1 MKPTLL
7 ILAAGMGSRYGG
19 LKQIDGIGPNNE
31 PIIEYSIYDAIKA
44 GFGKIVFVIREEF
57 DAAFREIFDAFNDR
71 IEIKYVYQPVNFKV
85 EGLSLVERTKPWGTS
100 HAVLV
105 AKDVIKEPFAVI
117 NADDYYGA
125 NSFKI
130 MADFLAHECS
140 PSNMSMLG
148 YILEN
153 TLSENGTVNR
163 GVCKVD
169 SKNNLVEVNEREKL
183 ARQGEKVEYNI
194 GSDEPSGEVDPKSYV
209 SMNYWGF
216 HPSIFKDIE
225 EGLHNFMK
233 ENSNSPTAEYYIP
246 NIVSD
251 KIKAGEIAFA
261 VIPTNDNWFGVTY
274 KEDKQ
279 MAIDTLNK
287 HIENGVYPKNLWS

>member
-19 LKQIDGIGPNNE
+19 LKQIDGIGPNKE
-31 PIIEYSIYDAIKA
+31 PIIEYSIFDAIKA

-57 DAAFREIFDAFNDR
+57 DAAFREIFDAFKDR
-71 IEIKYVYQPVNFKV
+71 IEIEYVYQPVNFKV

-105 AKDVIKEPFAVI
+105 AKDVINEPFAVI

-130 MADFLAHECS
+130 MADFLGHECS
-140 PSNMSMLG
+140 SSNMSMLG

-163 GVCKVD
+163 GVCEVD

-183 ARQGEKVEYNI
+183 AKQGEKVEYNI

-216 HPSIFKDIE
+216 HPSIFKDIK

-251 KIKAGEIAFA
+251 KIKACEIAFA

>member
-57 DAAFREIFDAFNDR
+57 DSAFREIFDAFNNR
-71 IEIKYVYQPVNFKV
+71 IKIEYVYQPVNFKV
-85 EGLSLVERTKPWGTS
+85 EGLNLVERTKPWGTS

-105 AKDVIKEPFAVI
+105 AKDVINEPFAVI

-130 MADFLAHECS
+130 MADFLSNECS
-140 PSNMSMLG
+140 PTNMSMLG

-163 GVCKVD
+163 GVCEVD
-169 SKNNLVEVNEREKL
+169 SKNNLIEVNEREKL
-183 ARQGEKVEYNI
+183 ARQGERVEYNI
-194 GSDEPSGEVDPKSYV
+194 GSNEPSGEVDPKSYV

-251 KIKAGEIAFA
+251 KIKTGKITFA
-261 VIPTNDNWFGVTY
+261 VIPTNDSWFGVTY
-274 KEDKQ
+274 KEDKE

-287 HIENGVYPKNLWS
+287 HIENGVYPKKLWS

>member
-225 EGLHNFMK
+225 AGLHNFMK

>member
-57 DAAFREIFDAFNDR
+57 DAAFREIFDAFNNR
-71 IEIKYVYQPVNFKV
+71 IEIEYVYQPVNFEV

-105 AKDVIKEPFAVI
+105 AKDVINEPFA
-117 NADDYYGA
+117 
-125 NSFKI
+125 
-130 MADFLAHECS
+130 
-140 PSNMSMLG
+140 
-148 YILEN
+148 
-153 TLSENGTVNR
+153 
-163 GVCKVD
+163 
-169 SKNNLVEVNEREKL
+169 VNEREKL

-279 MAIDTLNK
+279 MAIETLNK
-287 HIENGVYPKNLWS
+287 HIENGVYPKSLWS

>member
-44 GFGKIVFVIREEF
+44 GFGKIVFVIRKEF

-71 IEIKYVYQPVNFKV
+71 IEIEYVYQPVSFKV
-85 EGLSLVERTKPWGTS
+85 DGLSLVERTKPWGTS

-163 GVCKVD
+163 GVCEVD
-169 SKNNLVEVNEREKL
+169 SKNNLIEVNEREKL

-194 GSDEPSGEVDPKSYV
+194 GSDEPSEEVDPTSFV

-225 EGLHNFMK
+225 AGLHNFMK

-251 KIKAGEIAFA
+251 KIKAGKIAFA

-287 HIENGVYPKNLWS
+287 YIENGVYPKNLWS

>member
-44 GFGKIVFVIREEF
+44 GFGKIVFVIRVEF
-57 DAAFREIFDAFNDR
+57 DTAFREIFDAFNDR
-71 IEIKYVYQPVNFKV
+71 IEIVYVYQPVNFKV

-105 AKDVIKEPFAVI
+105 AKDVIHEPFAVI
-117 NADDYYGA
+117 NADDYYGS
-125 NSFKI
+125 NSFNI
-130 MADFLAHECS
+130 MANFLANKCS

-163 GVCKVD
+163 GVCEVD
-169 SKNNLVEVNEREKL
+169 LKNNLIEVNEREKL

-194 GSDEPSGEVDPKSYV
+194 GSKYPSGKVDPKSYV

-225 EGLHNFMK
+225 EGLYNFMK

-279 MAIDTLNK
+279 MAIKTLNK
-287 HIENGVYPKNLWS
+287 HIENGVYPKKLWS

>member
-71 IEIKYVYQPVNFKV
+71 IEIEYVYQPVNFKV

-105 AKDVIKEPFAVI
+105 AKDVINEPFAVI

-125 NSFKI
+125 NSFKT
-130 MADFLAHECS
+130 MANFLANECS
-140 PSNMSMLG
+140 SSNMSMLG

-163 GVCKVD
+163 GVCEVD
-169 SKNNLVEVNEREKL
+169 SKNNLIEVNEREKL

-194 GSDEPSGEVDPKSYV
+194 GSEEPNGEVDPKSYV

-216 HPSIFKDIE
+216 HPSIFKEIE
-225 EGLHNFMK
+225 KGLHNFIK
-233 ENSNSPTAEYYIP
+233 EDSDSPTAEYYIP

-261 VIPTNDNWFGVTY
+261 VIPTNDSWFGVTY

-279 MAIDTLNK
+279 MAIKTLNK
-287 HIENGVYPKNLWS
+287 HIENGIYPKNLWS

>member
-57 DAAFREIFDAFNDR
+57 DAAFREIFDAFNGR
-71 IEIKYVYQPVNFKV
+71 IDIEYVYQPVNFKV
-85 EGLSLVERTKPWGTS
+85 DRLSLVERTKPWGTS

-130 MADFLAHECS
+130 MVDFLAQECS

-169 SKNNLVEVNEREKL
+169 AKNNLVEVNEREKL

-194 GSDEPSGEVDPKSYV
+194 GSEEPNGEVDPKSYV

-251 KIKAGEIAFA
+251 KIKAGKIAFA
-261 VIPTNDNWFGVTY
+261 VIPTNDSWFGVTY

>member
-19 LKQIDGIGPNNE
+19 LKQIDGIGPNDE

-57 DAAFREIFDAFNDR
+57 DAEFRKIFDAFNHR
-71 IEIKYVYQPVNFKV
+71 IQIEYVYQPVNVKV
-85 EGLSLVERTKPWGTS
+85 DGLNLVERTKPWGTS

-105 AKDVIKEPFAVI
+105 AKDIINEPFAVI

-125 NSFKI
+125 NSFRI
-130 MADFLAHECS
+130 MAEFLIENCS
-140 PSNMSMLG
+140 ESQMSMIG

-169 SKNNLVEVNEREKL
+169 VNQNLIEVNERVKL
-183 ARQGEKVEYNI
+183 ARQNGKVEYNI
-194 GSDEPSGEVDPKSYV
+194 SSDEPIGEVDPKSYV

-216 HPSIFKDIE
+216 HPSIFKEIE
-225 EGLHNFMK
+225 KGLYQFMK
-233 ENSNSPTAEYYIP
+233 ENAEHPAAEYYIP
-246 NIVSD
+246 DIVTT
-251 KIKAGEIAFA
+251 KIQSKEIAFSI
-261 VIPTNDNWFGVTY
+261 IPTNDNWFGVTY
-274 KEDKQ
+274 KEDKH
-279 MAIDTLNK
+279 MAIETLNK
-287 HIENGVYPKNLWS
+287 HIENGIYPKKLWS

>member
-19 LKQIDGIGPNNE
+19 LKQIDGIGPNDE

-57 DAAFREIFDAFNDR
+57 DAEFRKIFDAFNHR
-71 IEIKYVYQPVNFKV
+71 IQIEYVYQPVNVKV
-85 EGLSLVERTKPWGTS
+85 DGLNLVERTKPWGTS

-105 AKDVIKEPFAVI
+105 AKDIINEPFAVI

-130 MADFLAHECS
+130 MAEFLLNDCS
-140 PSNMSMLG
+140 ESQMSMIG

-169 SKNNLVEVNEREKL
+169 VNQNLVEVNERIKL
-183 ARQGEKVEYNI
+183 AKKNGKVAYNI
-194 GSDEPSGEVDPKSYV
+194 GSDEPIGEVDPKSYV

-216 HPSIFKDIE
+216 HPSIFKEIE
-225 EGLHNFMK
+225 KGLHQFME
-233 ENSNSPTAEYYIP
+233 ENAEHPAAEYYIP
-246 NIVSD
+246 DIVTT
-251 KIKAGEIAFA
+251 KIQSKEIVFSI
-261 VIPTNDNWFGVTY
+261 IPTNDNWFGVTY

-279 MAIDTLNK
+279 MAVNTLNK
-287 HIENGVYPKNLWS
+287 HIENGVYPKKLWS

>member
-57 DAAFREIFDAFNDR
+57 DAAFREIFDAFKDR
-71 IEIKYVYQPVNFKV
+71 IEIKYVYQPVSFKV
-85 EGLSLVERTKPWGTS
+85 EGLKLVNRSKPWGTS

-105 AKDVIKEPFAVI
+105 AKDVINEPFAVI

-130 MADFLAHECS
+130 MANFLANECS
-140 PSNMSMLG
+140 SSNMSMLG

-163 GVCKVD
+163 GVCEVD
-169 SKNNLVEVNEREKL
+169 SKKNLIEVNEREKL
-183 ARQGEKVEYNI
+183 ARQGEKVKYNI
-194 GSDEPSGEVDPKSYV
+194 GSEEPIGEVDPKSYV

-233 ENSNSPTAEYYIP
+233 ENRNSPTAEYYIP

-279 MAIDTLNK
+279 MAIQTLNK
-287 HIENGVYPKNLWS
+287 HIENGVYPKKLWS

>member
-19 LKQIDGIGPNNE
+19 LKQIDGIGPNDE

-57 DAAFREIFDAFNDR
+57 DSAFREIFDAFNNR
-71 IEIKYVYQPVNFKV
+71 IDIEYVYQPVNFKV
-85 EGLSLVERTKPWGTS
+85 DGLSLVERTKPWGTS

-125 NSFKI
+125 NSFRI
-130 MADFLAHECS
+130 MADFLANECS

-163 GVCKVD
+163 GVCEVD
-169 SKNNLVEVNEREKL
+169 SKSNLIEVNEREKL
-183 ARQGEKVEYNI
+183 ARQEEKVEYNI
-194 GSDEPSGEVDPKSYV
+194 GSDEPSREVDPKSYV

-225 EGLHNFMK
+225 KGLHSFMK

-251 KIKAGEIAFA
+251 KIKAGEIAIA

-279 MAIDTLNK
+279 MAIETLNK
-287 HIENGVYPKNLWS
+287 HIENGVYPKSLWS

>member
-19 LKQIDGIGPNNE
+19 LKQIDGIGPNDE

-57 DAAFREIFDAFNDR
+57 DAEFRKIFDAFNHR
-71 IEIKYVYQPVNFKV
+71 IQIEYVYQPVNVKV
-85 EGLSLVERTKPWGTS
+85 DGLNLVERTKPWGTS

-105 AKDVIKEPFAVI
+105 AKDIINEPFAVI

-125 NSFKI
+125 NSFRI
-130 MADFLAHECS
+130 MAEFLIENCS
-140 PSNMSMLG
+140 ESQMSMIG

-169 SKNNLVEVNEREKL
+169 VNQNLIEVNERVKL
-183 ARQGEKVEYNI
+183 ARQNGKVEYNI
-194 GSDEPSGEVDPKSYV
+194 SSDEPIGEVDPKSYV

-216 HPSIFKDIE
+216 HPSIFKEIE
-225 EGLHNFMK
+225 KGLYQFMK
-233 ENSNSPTAEYYIP
+233 ENAEHPAAEYYIP
-246 NIVSD
+246 DIVTT
-251 KIKAGEIAFA
+251 KIQSKEIAFSI
-261 VIPTNDNWFGVTY
+261 IPTNDNWFGVTY

-287 HIENGVYPKNLWS
+287 HINNGVYPKSLWS

>member
-57 DAAFREIFDAFNDR
+57 DAAFREIFDAFNGR

-85 EGLSLVERTKPWGTS
+85 DGLSLVERTKPWGTS

-105 AKDVIKEPFAVI
+105 AKDVVKEPFAVI

-130 MADFLAHECS
+130 MADFLAHKCS
-140 PSNMSMLG
+140 RSNMSMLG

-163 GVCKVD
+163 GVCEVD
-169 SKNNLVEVNEREKL
+169 AKNNLVVVNEREKL
-183 ARQGEKVEYNI
+183 AKQGEKVEYNI
-194 GSDEPSGEVDPKSYV
+194 GSNEPSGEVDPKSYV

-225 EGLHNFMK
+225 VGLHNFMK

-246 NIVSD
+246 NIVSE

-287 HIENGVYPKNLWS
+287 YIENGVYPKNLWS

>member
-71 IEIKYVYQPVNFKV
+71 IEIEYVYQPVNFKV

-105 AKDVIKEPFAVI
+105 AKYVINEPFAVI
-117 NADDYYGA
+117 NADDYYGS
-125 NSFKI
+125 NSFKT
-130 MADFLAHECS
+130 MANFLANECS
-140 PSNMSMLG
+140 SSNMSMLG

-163 GVCKVD
+163 GVCEVD
-169 SKNNLVEVNEREKL
+169 SKNNLIEVNEREKL

-194 GSDEPSGEVDPKSYV
+194 GSEEPNGEVDPKSYV

-216 HPSIFKDIE
+216 HPSIFKEIE
-225 EGLHNFMK
+225 KGLHNFIK

-261 VIPTNDNWFGVTY
+261 VIPTNDSWFGVTY

-279 MAIDTLNK
+279 MAIKTLNK
-287 HIENGVYPKNLWS
+287 HIENGIYPKNLWS